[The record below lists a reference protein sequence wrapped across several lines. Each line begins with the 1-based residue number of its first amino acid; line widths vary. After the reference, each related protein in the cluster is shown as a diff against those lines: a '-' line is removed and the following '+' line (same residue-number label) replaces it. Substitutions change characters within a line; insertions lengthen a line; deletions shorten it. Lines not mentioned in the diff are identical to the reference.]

1 MSRLTAVDGQYY
13 MHTAVGEAVSPRKWE
28 EAGWTQPAPQLP
40 GLEIELDEGIAP
52 TKDEKCRE
60 LLAIAL
66 LAMFP
71 HPFIKIERETTPDW
85 GLKQQINDLKAQTE
99 RGESIL

>member
-1 MSRLTAVDGQYY
+1 MT
-13 MHTAVGEAVSPRKWE
+13 KE
-28 EAGWTQPAPQLP
+28 EAAQKFVETLS
-40 GLEIELDEGIAP
+40 
-52 TKDEKCRE
+52 DEKCRE

-85 GLKQQINDLKAQTE
+85 GLKQQISNLKQQCNVIQT
-99 RGESIL
+99 SFSQPTQTLC

>member
-1 MSRLTAVDGQYY
+1 MT
-13 MHTAVGEAVSPRKWE
+13 KE
-28 EAGWTQPAPQLP
+28 EAAQKFVETLSN
-40 GLEIELDEGIAP
+40 
-52 TKDEKCRE
+52 EKCRE

-85 GLKQQINDLKAQTE
+85 ELKQQINEMKQLRNVNQTN
-99 RGESIL
+99 